1 PTPPHQPTSPP
12 PPPPPPI
19 APPPRQTKSP
29 PARGAP
35 PARRAPLDD
44 ERRPPQRGSADS
56 RCYLTS
62 ALAPACSSFSLAA
75 FASSL
80 FTPSLTALG
89 AASTRSL
96 ASLSPRLVSSRT
108 ALITWILFGP
118 ISVSMTLNSVCSSS
132 GGAASAPPPAAA
144 GAAPPII
151 TGAAAVTP
159 KRSSSAL
166 TSSDSSSTLICSIA
180 PISSSFV
187 SATSPTPL
195 DYPLP

>member
-1 PTPPHQPTSPP
+1 MAGPRAFTRNARECQAATATREEGWSGREDLNLRPPGPQPGALPDCATPRRTAT
-12 PPPPPPI
+12 I
-19 APPPRQTKSP
+19 AQ
-29 PARGAP
+29 PARQDKCAAGRGAS

-118 ISVSMTLNSVCSSS
+118 ISVSMTLNS
-132 GGAASAPPPAAA
+132 
-144 GAAPPII
+144 
-151 TGAAAVTP
+151 
-159 KRSSSAL
+159 
-166 TSSDSSSTLICSIA
+166 
-180 PISSSFV
+180 
-187 SATSPTPL
+187 
-195 DYPLP
+195 